1 MMNEEEDPK
10 AKNEKKRWVAVIL
23 RKQMQKL
30 VTDASESSASPFL
43 LLL

>member
-10 AKNEKKRWVAVIL
+10 AKNEKKRWVDVIL

-30 VTDASESSASPFL
+30 VTDASESSASPFQL
-43 LLL
+43 LL